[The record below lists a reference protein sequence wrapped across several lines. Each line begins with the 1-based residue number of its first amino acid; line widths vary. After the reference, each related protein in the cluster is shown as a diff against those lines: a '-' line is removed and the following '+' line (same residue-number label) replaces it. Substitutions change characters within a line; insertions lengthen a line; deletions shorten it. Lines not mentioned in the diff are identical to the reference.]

1 MIFYVDL
8 NLIDINCVNVIG
20 SIISS
25 IFFEVELLIYW
36 KILKL

>member
-8 NLIDINCVNVIG
+8 NLIDICVNVIG
-20 SIISS
+20 LIISF